1 MNMKILSVLSL
12 LAAVAFCGCSRQKSQ
27 PTHTVFLIDVS
38 GSIEPDSLKEAFRAI
53 AEFTSRA
60 ARGDRVTVI
69 PITSDA
75 LIESSGRI
83 IRFTKPTKRKAY
95 DADIAEFTNSIE
107 KPLNDLKAKALAHP
121 ADKTDILNTIRLA
134 DEEMATDPKGMKSD
148 LKILSDFIEED
159 DEYNFKSD
167 PRLTNQH
174 TAMEL
179 ARTLAKPS
187 AKTRFTTIYLGMLR
201 SKDLRSLARTR
212 REAIEQFWR
221 QYFASEGTDVR
232 FAIDGVGSIN
242 SDREH

>member
-1 MNMKILSVLSL
+1 MNIKILSVLSL

-27 PTHTVFLIDVS
+27 QTHTVFLIDVS

-53 AEFTSRA
+53 ADFISHA

-83 IRFTKPTKRKAY
+83 LRFTKPTKRKAY

-107 KPLNDLKAKALAHP
+107 KPLSDLKAKALSHP

-134 DEEMATDPKGMKSD
+134 EEEAAMDPKGMKTN

-159 DEYNFKSD
+159 GEYNFKSD
-167 PRLTNQH
+167 SRLTNQH
-174 TAMEL
+174 TAIEL
-179 ARTLAKPS
+179 ARTLAKSNVKKPFS
-187 AKTRFTTIYLGMLR
+187 TIYLGMLR
-201 SKDLRSLARTR
+201 SQDLRTLSKAR
-212 REAIEQFWR
+212 REAIEKFWED
-221 QYFASEGTDVR
+221 YFASKGTDIR
-232 FAIDGVGSIN
+232 FAIDGVGN
-242 SDREH
+242 LCP